1 MTRRFF
7 GLQGALLGVLLFG
20 SCKQDSITT
29 VGIGTAARVSLEFD
43 ARTIAVADSVRTFA
57 RVLDKVGNPLAITAA
72 LTTGCTAGIVSVAPA
87 SDAPLV
93 RTAFVVKAA
102 AYGSGCVIASA
113 SGVPPDT
120 MQITTVPA
128 SLVVTG
134 ATGVTAPDTA
144 NSGSVVTY
152 SYDYKDAARNVMT
165 ALPASTVPSFS
176 SADETIAEPA
186 ASGPSV
192 SARAP
197 GIVTLTLSGTGGVK
211 TTKTLAVLAVPFTGT
226 TSGPVMPGQFLTIQR
241 DPAGPVFD
249 TINMTVSIGTV
260 RKSTFTPDAF
270 QVRISDLAR
279 AGTKRFSLT
288 AVGPNDVAYTGGSY
302 TVSAPAAFTGTF
314 GPAPISPTQRVKVTR
329 NAADPAFDSTTNMYF
344 RGKTDSTLAAVTP
357 ISDTA
362 TKTTITP
369 DSFKLTTADLD
380 AGGTYFVQTTRL
392 GTNLLAWR
400 GSYTLAVGTWG
411 GTMTPGAGGP
421 MDKIILHK
429 GAGDPQFTDTT
440 RVYLGGIRV
449 IIDQHSTDTAA
460 VIVPWIGSTG
470 AKDMRI
476 SRMAGTL
483 AVDGSKVFTSN
494 STALLDPFDHGDDTP
509 DKPVAI
515 TANGNYYRLMS
526 GPCTPGASGVGEAT
540 SGSDDC
546 DDYVTIANASA
557 TLTDT
562 VTVNANW
569 FTAADVDFYRCDASA
584 LSNPVPNNVPSCGS
598 AAGFDDVLSSAGA
611 QGGSA
616 TPEKA
621 TFIMKPNTTFLLWFN
636 MFDAHGVTATVYQI
650 KVSGLK

>member
-7 GLQGALLGVLLFG
+7 GLQSALLGVLLFG

-29 VGIGTAARVSLEFD
+29 VGIGTAARVSLEFN
-43 ARTIAVADSVRTFA
+43 ARTVAVADSVRTFA
-57 RVLDKVGNPLAITAA
+57 RVLDKVGNPLAITVT

-93 RTAFVVKAA
+93 RTAFVVKAVGF
-102 AYGSGCVIASA
+102 GSGCVIASA
-113 SGVPPDT
+113 SGFVDT
-120 MQITTVPA
+120 LQVTTVPA
-128 SLVVTG
+128 ALVVTG
-134 ATGVTAPDTA
+134 VTGVTAPDTA

-152 SYDYKDAARNVMT
+152 SYAYHDAAGNVMT
-165 ALPASTVPSFS
+165 GLPASTTPSLS

-186 ASGPSV
+186 ASGTSV

-279 AGTKRFSLT
+279 AGTKSFSLT

-302 TVSAPAAFTGTF
+302 TVSAPAAFAGTF
-314 GPAPISPTQRVKVTR
+314 APTPISPTQRVKVTR
-329 NAADPAFDSTTNMYF
+329 NPADPAFDSTTNLYF
-344 RGKTDSTLAAVTP
+344 RGRTDSTLAAVTP

-380 AGGTYFVQTTRL
+380 AGGTYLVQTTRL

-411 GTMTPGAGGP
+411 GTLTPSAGGP
-421 MDKIILHK
+421 MDKIILRK
-429 GAGDPQFTDTT
+429 SAGDPQFTDTT
-440 RVYLGGIRV
+440 RVYVGGARAIV
-449 IIDQHSTDTAA
+449 ESHSTDTAV
-460 VIVPWIGSTG
+460 VISPWFSSTA

-483 AVDGSKVFTSN
+483 AVDGSKVFTPT
-494 STALLDPFDHGDDTP
+494 STAVLDVYDHTDDTP
-509 DKPVAI
+509 DKPVPI
-515 TANGNYYRLMS
+515 TANGSYYRMMS
-526 GPCTPGASGVGEAT
+526 GACAANADGVGQAS

-546 DDYVTIANASA
+546 DDYVTITNTSA

-569 FTAADVDFYRCDASA
+569 FTAGDIDFYRCDASA
-584 LSNPVPNNVPSCGS
+584 LSNPAPNNVPSCGTF
-598 AAGFDDVLSSAGA
+598 AGFDDLLSTAGA
-611 QGGSA
+611 VGGSG

-621 TFIMKPNTTFLLWFN
+621 TFVMAPGKTYLLWFN

-650 KVSGLK
+650 KVGGLK